1 MPDAEAVQR
10 FEKGIED
17 DDWYD
22 YFEVNAAG
30 ELVDFDALVQRLME
44 L

>member
-1 MPDAEAVQR
+1 L

-22 YFEVNAAG
+22 YFEQVNVSG
-30 ELVDFDALVQRLME
+30 ELDEFDPLIQRLIE